1 MKRAHAIVA
10 LLLPAACN
18 AAPAASAAPPTADVA
33 FVLSSKAEVHVKVE
47 LARNDDERRRG
58 LMYRR
63 SLASGSGMLFL
74 FPEAGSHQFWM
85 HNTYIPL
92 DMVFLDA
99 DKKVVFVEERAEP
112 MTDTP
117 RGPTS
122 PTRYVVEV
130 PGGWARSH
138 GIEPGVTARFSGVP
152 DGAH

>member
-1 MKRAHAIVA
+1 VKRLPTILAA
-10 LLLPAACN
+10 LLPAACN
-18 AAPAASAAPPTADVA
+18 AAPAAKAATPTAVVA
-33 FVLSSKAEVHVKVE
+33 FVLPSKSEVRVNVE
-47 LARNDDERRRG
+47 LARNEDERRRG

-63 SLASGSGMLFL
+63 SLAGGSGMLFV
-74 FPEAGSHQFWM
+74 FPESGPHQFWM

-117 RGPTS
+117 RGPS
-122 PTRYVVEV
+122 APTLYVVEV

-152 DGAH
+152 DGAQ